1 MPNKQSLIL
10 NEDDIKKKVYR
21 IAYEILENN
30 DEENELVVAGVNG
43 NGYMLAEKL
52 AKFISKISGVS
63 CTLAEIVVDKENPR
77 MDKVKIS
84 LSAKEFK
91 NKPVILVDDVANT
104 GRTLLYSMKPILEF
118 SPKKIQIA
126 VLVDRKHKLF
136 PVSADYVGLSLSTM
150 LHEHVSVTF
159 TKEKEGV
166 YLS

>member
-1 MPNKQSLIL
+1 MPNKHSLIL
-10 NEDDIKKKVYR
+10 NEDDIKKKIHR

-30 DEENELVVAGVNG
+30 DEEKILIVAGVNG
-43 NGYMLAEKL
+43 NGYALAEKL
-52 AKFISKISGVS
+52 SKFISKISKIS
-63 CTLAEIVVDKENPR
+63 CKLAEIKIDKENPK

-84 LSAKEFK
+84 LGEKEFK
-91 NKPVILVDDVANT
+91 NKSVILVDDVANT

-118 SPKKIQIA
+118 SPKKIQVA

-136 PVSADYVGLSLSTM
+136 PVSADYVGLTLSTM

-159 TKEKEGV
+159 SKEKEAV

>member
-1 MPNKQSLIL
+1 MQNKQSLIL
-10 NEDDIKKKVYR
+10 NEDDIKKKIYR

-30 DEENELVVAGVNG
+30 DEEKELVVAGVNG

-52 AKFISKISGVS
+52 AKLISKISGVP
-63 CTLAEIVVDKENPR
+63 CTLAEIVVDKENPQ

-150 LHEHVSVTF
+150 LHEHVRVTF
-159 TKEKEGV
+159 TREKEGV